1 MELCGTSVILAL
13 YLRASTST
21 LVDRPSFRRRAE
33 LFTKEKQRQDLAR
46 QGTPHKS
53 RNIEVLLPDGS
64 TRQGIA
70 GVTTPL
76 EIASGISNRMAKM
89 SLLAQLNGDR
99 FWDMSR
105 PLEDSCK
112 LEMLSYQENNDALQQ
127 AYWHSSAHMLGMALE
142 RKYGSRLLLCDGPAI
157 KQGGFFYEF
166 LLAKDSQD
174 PKENPVPMALPDLL
188 RDSFQGHE
196 FSKEEFVDLE
206 KLIQEQIRAQLPF
219 ERLKVTKEFAYD
231 LYPENKFKQHF
242 IANIPEG
249 DDVTLYRCGT
259 FVDLCRGPHVQHSG
273 QIQAL
278 EILRTSSSYF
288 MPELNRDPK
297 SPQALTRMYAISF
310 PSAKDIKK
318 WRNDQKLA
326 EQRNH
331 RLIGKNQQLFA
342 FHQASPG
349 SVFMLPHGMRIANR
363 LQAFI
368 RQQYHKYGFDEVMT
382 PLIYKKELWE
392 TSGHWQNYKDD
403 MFQVM
408 RGCDHHH
415 HHGDDDDK
423 PTHLQEGHDEV
434 FGLKPMNCP
443 GHCLMFDMLNRSY
456 KDLPIRL
463 ADFSPLHRN
472 EATGALSGLTRV
484 RRFHQD
490 DAHIFCRHDQIFE
503 EIKSTLSFVDTVYRT
518 FQFPS
523 YELALSTRPLSGF
536 LGTKEEWDGAEQSLK
551 QALDQSGL
559 PWTINEGDGA
569 FYGPKID
576 ILVRDA
582 LGRRH
587 QTATVQLD
595 FQLPQ
600 RFELKYFDQQ
610 GVKQSPVIVHRAVLG
625 SVERMMAI
633 LIEHTGGRWP
643 FWLSPRQAMVIPVFG
658 SKKEGEQQQQ
668 PQQEGQ
674 EQNQESQHSSASNS
688 VTDYARAVA
697 KVLER
702 GGECDSESERAL
714 VGLSPKSTTTS
725 SSSSSLSSS
734 SSTIDEAAQPEEQAP
749 KDKAISLNEKHYYVD
764 LDLSGQTLNKK
775 VREAQ
780 VAQYNLIL
788 VIGEKEAERKTVNI
802 RSRDGKQLGEYSIPK
817 ALELFRELEDEYQ

>member
-1 MELCGTSVILAL
+1 MLLTWARNAHRHAWPAHVARKNLSQ
-13 YLRASTST
+13 
-21 LVDRPSFRRRAE
+21 RRNE
-33 LFTKEKQRQDLAR
+33 LFTKEKQRQELAR
-46 QGTPHKS
+46 QTSRQPDHK
-53 RNIEVLLPDGS
+53 IEITLPDGS
-64 TRQGIA
+64 TREGIA

-76 EIASGISNRMAKM
+76 EIASGISNRVAKM
-89 SLLAQLNGDR
+89 SLLAQLNGVR
-99 FWDMSR
+99 LWDMSR
-105 PLEDSCK
+105 PLEESCK
-112 LEMLSYQENNDALQQ
+112 LEMLAYQENNDALQQ

-166 LLAKDSQD
+166 LLAKESQD
-174 PKENPVPMALPDLL
+174 PAENPVPMALADLL
-188 RDSFQGHE
+188 RANFPGHE
-196 FSKEEFVDLE
+196 FSKEEFMELE

-288 MPELNRDPK
+288 MPELDKDPK
-297 SPQALTRMYAISF
+297 SPQALTRMYGISF
-310 PSAKDIKK
+310 PSAKEIKK

-349 SVFMLPHGMRIANR
+349 SVFMLPHGMRIVNR

-368 RQQYHKYGFDEVMT
+368 RQQYHKYGFEEVMT

-392 TSGHWQNYKDD
+392 TSGHWQNYKED

-415 HHGDDDDK
+415 HHGDDEK
-423 PTHLQEGHDEV
+423 SPKQLQEGHDEV

-443 GHCLMFDMLNRSY
+443 GHCLMFDMSNRSY

-490 DAHIFCRHDQIFE
+490 DAHIFCRHDQIFD

-518 FQFPS
+518 FKFPS
-523 YELALSTRPLSGF
+523 YELALSTRPLTGF
-536 LGTKEEWDGAEQSLK
+536 LGSKEEWDGAEEALK

-559 PWTINEGDGA
+559 PWTVNEGDGA

-600 RFELKYFDQQ
+600 RFELSYYDQH
-610 GVKQSPVIVHRAVLG
+610 GTKQTPVIVHRAVLG

-643 FWLSPRQAMVIPVFG
+643 FWLSPRQAKVIPVFG
-658 SKKEGEQQQQ
+658 GNQLRKEEEQQQQ
-668 PQQEGQ
+668 QQQQTLPAG
-674 EQNQESQHSSASNS
+674 SSALTA
-688 VTDYARAVA
+688 VADYARVVA

-702 GGECDSESERAL
+702 GGECDSEDERAL
-714 VGLSPKSTTTS
+714 VGLAPKPQS
-725 SSSSSLSSS
+725 SAFP
-734 SSTIDEAAQPEEQAP
+734 EAAQPEQGEVT
-749 KDKAISLNEKHYYVD
+749 KGDKAISLNEKHYYVD
-764 LDLSGQTLNKK
+764 LDLSGQTLNKM
-775 VREAQ
+775 VRDAQ

-788 VIGEKEAERKTVNI
+788 VVGEKEAERKTVNI
-802 RSRDGKQLGEYSIPK
+802 RTREGKRLGEYSIPK
-817 ALELFRELEDEYQ
+817 ALELFKALEDEYQ